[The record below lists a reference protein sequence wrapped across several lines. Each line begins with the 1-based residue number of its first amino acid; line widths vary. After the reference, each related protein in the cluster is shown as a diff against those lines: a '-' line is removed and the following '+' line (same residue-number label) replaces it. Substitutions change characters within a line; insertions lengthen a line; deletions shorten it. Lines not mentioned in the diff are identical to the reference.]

1 MVEEGSQVPVVLLV
15 VALVVV
21 VLVVRATAV
30 AGRGLRAPRPAS
42 RPRATDPVRPVAPDD
57 DPEFRRE
64 LARRVRRD
72 DSPA

>member
-1 MVEEGSQVPVVLLV
+1 MPVVLLV

-21 VLVVRATAV
+21 LLVVRATAV
-30 AGRGLRAPRPAS
+30 AGSDMRARRPRS
-42 RPRATDPVRPVAPDD
+42 RPGHRPRSSGAVRPPAPDD
-57 DPEFRRE
+57 DPEFLRE